1 MEQLLA
7 KLTNL
12 GYEFFGIILP
22 GIIALVFLVMWW
34 VSMGQLAPV
43 LSSNFFPHLT
53 SNNASLIIESISVK
67 TGIGIALPSL
77 IITYFLGHILQW
89 TARSGGASEKNVKS
103 AFQRTIRSLIFRIP
117 KYENSHD
124 LNLTPLFNAVQEKFS
139 HDKTPLTWGQFFPL
153 AKSYLARNFS
163 QSLVSNY
170 QNKYTLHRSVAL
182 ASACLFWMCL
192 AGIAAG
198 VIAIH
203 YGYASPRWWILFF
216 LGGFSLVSVWGF
228 SGSYAYNWRLF
239 GNSIVT
245 ETYSLIFGPDND
257 QSKP

>member
-22 GIIALVFLVMWW
+22 GIVAFVFLVMWW
-34 VSMGQLAPV
+34 VALGQLAPY

-53 SNNASLIIESISVK
+53 SNNASLIIESISVR
-67 TGIGIALPSL
+67 TGIGIALPTL

-89 TARSGGASEKNVKS
+89 TARSGKASEKNLKD
-103 AFQRTIRSLIFRIP
+103 AFQRTIRSLFFKIP
-117 KYENSHD
+117 KHEDSFEPS
-124 LNLTPLFNAVQEKFS
+124 LKPFFEAVQGKFS
-139 HDKTPLTWGQFFPL
+139 QNGTPLTWVQFYPI
-153 AKSYLARNFS
+153 AKCYLARNFN

-170 QNKYTLHRSVAL
+170 QNKYTLHRSITL
-182 ASACLFWMCL
+182 ASACLFWLSLFGIM
-192 AGIAAG
+192 AGA
-198 VIAIH
+198 VTIH
-203 YGYASPRWWILFF
+203 YIQIQPRWWLLSF
-216 LGGFSLVSVWGF
+216 LAGFSLVSVWGF
-228 SGSYAYNWRLF
+228 SDSYAYNWRLF

-245 ETYSLIFGPDND
+245 ETYSLIFGPND